1 MYRFGTVAKI
11 SNTQNLK
18 IPIKIKTQFLSL
30 GIIYGAYLVF
40 KFCDPKLVSS
50 KPYVDLKYKTSSEK
64 LNSYIAERRDGEWMM
79 IELCRFRSHSQI
91 IDFEV
96 QLKSFCGHPCGS
108 GPIFL
113 DGIEF
118 RPIDNVSPNNIRMY
132 FPIVLR

>member
-11 SNTQNLK
+11 SDTSNLK
-18 IPIKIKTQFLSL
+18 IPIKIKTRFLSL

-40 KFCDPKLVSS
+40 KFYDPNIVSS
-50 KPYVDLKYKTSSEK
+50 KLYVNLRYKTASGK

-96 QLKSFCGHPCGS
+96 QLKSFCGHPCGN
-108 GPIFL
+108 GPIFI

-118 RPIDNVSPNNIRMY
+118 RPINNVSPNNIVHIN
-132 FPIVLR
+132 F